1 MSVKQQAGRAGE
13 FAREQAGAARLAASE
28 AIGNARS
35 NAAALGRKTSD
46 GLNAAPLIAL
56 AGGLAVG
63 ALLAA
68 LLPRSDKERELLGGL
83 GGRLSDGARSAAE
96 AAREAGQAKLDELG
110 LTRDAAGDTIRT
122 LLAGAGDAARSS
134 AEAALGAVRE
144 RR

>member
-1 MSVKQQAGRAGE
+1 MSVKQRAERAGE
-13 FAREQAGAARLAASE
+13 FAREQAEAARLAASE
-28 AIGNARS
+28 TIANARS
-35 NAAALGRKTSD
+35 NAAALGRRTGD

-68 LLPRSDKERELLGGL
+68 LLPRSDKERELLGGV
-83 GGRLSDGARSAAE
+83 GERLSDGARNAAE
-96 AAREAGQAKLDELG
+96 AARQAGQAKLDELG
-110 LTRDAAGDTIRT
+110 LTRDAAANSIRT

-134 AEAALGAVRE
+134 AEAAIGAVRE